1 VSAGPARR
9 GGRPAVQLLLDAGNS
24 RLKWRLLRGP
34 RAGRVQAAP
43 WGEGEPVRVALQAMR
58 AAKRAGGKAGV
69 ARILACSVAGL
80 ARERAITRAAR
91 AAGLPDPQFIRSARQ
106 AAGVRNGYVDPWRL
120 GADRWVALI
129 GARLVHPG
137 RALCLVDA
145 GTALTVD
152 LLDAAGVHRGGLLVP
167 GPDMMVNA
175 LLGQTAGIRQRAGA
189 GFAIKRGRPAGGG
202 RAAGRPG
209 PVFGRSTRAGLA
221 AGALLAAAA
230 LVDRACAEARSELG
244 LRPLLLLSGGA
255 APGIA
260 PRLRTKARASDELVL
275 VGLAALA
282 GAVAAA
288 PPARGEAG

>member
-1 VSAGPARR
+1 MSAAP
-9 GGRPAVQLLLDAGNS
+9 VQLLLDAGNS

-34 RAGRVQAAP
+34 RPGRVQAVP

-69 ARILACSVAGL
+69 ARILACSVAGV
-80 ARERAITRAAR
+80 ARERDIQRAAR
-91 AAGLPDPQFIRSARQ
+91 AAGLPEPQFIRSARR

-129 GARLVHPG
+129 GARIAHPG
-137 RALCLVDA
+137 RALCVVDV

-152 LLDAAGVHRGGLLVP
+152 LLDAGGVHRGGLLVP
-167 GPDMMVNA
+167 GPELMVEA
-175 LLGQTAGIRQRAGA
+175 LLGQTAGIRQRAGR
-189 GFAIKRGRPAGGG
+189 GFALQVGR
-202 RAAGRPG
+202 RHAAGSPPSAA
-209 PVFGRSTRAGLA
+209 PVFGRSTRDGLA

-230 LVDRACAEARSELG
+230 LIDRAWAEARSQLG

-255 APGIA
+255 APA
-260 PRLRTKARASDELVL
+260 VASRLRSKAQASEELVL

-282 GAVAAA
+282 GAL
-288 PPARGEAG
+288 PAHGEAG